1 MARSVFY
8 DGLNLALA
16 TGTGVATYT
25 RGLIKTSRR
34 LGYQSAVIHSTASRV
49 PRDPVLREIMLF
61 DEDARQL
68 SSGSRRLR
76 RWMRRKVAAPFGR
89 KPTPIALN
97 GTVVLK
103 SFNYR
108 LEKTDS
114 IFADED
120 LFAVARSHFRRY
132 NARLNLSFDKS
143 PDIFHCTYP
152 LPLRIKKSANVYTIH
167 DLVPLR
173 LPYLSDDDKRY
184 HYNLLKT
191 LVRQADHIVT
201 VSEASRRD
209 ILTVL
214 GADEKRVTNTYQA
227 VDIPQELIDKSE
239 DVVADEVSGIFNL
252 DWRRYFLFFG
262 ALEPKKN
269 VMRLAEAYL
278 ASKIDLPLVVV
289 GAPGWK
295 SEREREFME
304 DAGLGFYSFAHGKIQ
319 YHRRIKRFP
328 YVPYPLLVSLIR
340 GARAVLFPSL
350 YEGFGLPVLE
360 AMQLGTP
367 VIASTEGSIPEVAAD
382 AGLLVDPYDANALSR
397 AIVTLASDGS
407 LCAQMSKAGLE
418 RSARFSSK
426 VYEKAVGALYER
438 ILQ

>member
-1 MARSVFY
+1 MIRAQICF
-8 DGLNLALA
+8 
-16 TGTGVATYT
+16 
-25 RGLIKTSRR
+25 
-34 LGYQSAVIHSTASRV
+34 
-49 PRDPVLREIMLF
+49 
-61 DEDARQL
+61 
-68 SSGSRRLR
+68 
-76 RWMRRKVAAPFGR
+76 
-89 KPTPIALN
+89 IAL
-97 GTVVLK
+97 T
-103 SFNYR
+103 R
-108 LEKTDS
+108 C
-114 IFADED
+114 
-120 LFAVARSHFRRY
+120 
-132 NARLNLSFDKS
+132 
-143 PDIFHCTYP
+143 HCA
-152 LPLRIKKSANVYTIH
+152 IKKSANVYTIH

-209 ILTVL
+209 IITVL

-239 DVVADEVSGIFNL
+239 DAVADEVSGIFNL

-278 ASKIDLPLVVV
+278 ASKTDLPLVVV

-328 YVPYPLLVSLIR
+328 YVPIRFWSALFVARVRSFSLL
-340 GARAVLFPSL
+340 
-350 YEGFGLPVLE
+350 Y
-360 AMQLGTP
+360 TK
-367 VIASTEGSIPEVAAD
+367 ASVC
-382 AGLLVDPYDANALSR
+382 R
-397 AIVTLASDGS
+397 F
-407 LCAQMSKAGLE
+407 SKRCNLE
-418 RSARFSSK
+418 RR
-426 VYEKAVGALYER
+426 
-438 ILQ
+438 